1 MTGPP
6 IAGLQTVGLHTVG
19 LQTAALPTA
28 ALPTARVQIAIM
40 AKAPLPG
47 LAKTRL
53 APVLGASGAAALAA
67 QMLDHAVAQAVAAA
81 LGPVTVWATPDATHP
96 AFLRL
101 QQRHGVALAV
111 QPAGDIGQRMA
122 AAFAAHGG
130 PLLLMGADL
139 PGISAAVLQQA
150 AAALAHHDAVL
161 VPALDGGYG
170 LIALHRPA
178 PSLFDGLAWS
188 TPAVLAQTR
197 QRLVA
202 AGLRHA
208 ELAAVADIDEPA
220 DLAHLPAAW
229 RVSLQTLHEDP
240 LP

>member
-1 MTGPP
+1 MTGTPTSTSTGTAGLPGLP
-6 IAGLQTVGLHTVG
+6 IAV
-19 LQTAALPTA
+19 
-28 ALPTARVQIAIM
+28 M
-40 AKAPLPG
+40 AKAPVPG

-53 APVLGASGAAALAA
+53 ASVLGADGAAALAA
-67 QMLDHAVAQAVAAA
+67 HLLDHAVAQAVAAA

-111 QPAGDIGQRMA
+111 QPLGDIGQRMA
-122 AAFAAHGG
+122 AVFAAQGG
-130 PLLLMGADL
+130 PLLLMGTDL
-139 PGISAAVLQQA
+139 PGLSDTVLQQA
-150 AAALAHHDAVL
+150 AAALATHDAVL

-170 LIALHRPA
+170 LIGLRRPA
-178 PSLFDGLAWS
+178 AALFEGLAWS

-208 ELAAVADIDEPA
+208 ELPAVADIDEPA
-220 DLAHLPAAW
+220 DLAQLPAGWAA
-229 RVSLQTLHEDP
+229 SQA
-240 LP
+240 